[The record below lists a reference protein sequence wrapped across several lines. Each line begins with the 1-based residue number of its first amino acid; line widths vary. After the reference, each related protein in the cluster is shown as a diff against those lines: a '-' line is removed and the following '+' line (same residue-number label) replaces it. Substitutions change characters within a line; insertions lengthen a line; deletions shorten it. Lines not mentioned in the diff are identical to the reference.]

1 MGNSL
6 ELKKD
11 VYLIIDA
18 LSGVCFRVYFLNSET
33 GSTELKSEL
42 EAVKN
47 KIFKIAIDLV
57 GQELSCSKTKESSR
71 LTPDCFDIID
81 VGI

>member
-18 LSGVCFRVYFLNSET
+18 LSGVYFLNSET

-42 EAVKN
+42 EALKN
-47 KIFKIAIDLV
+47 KIIKTSIDLV
-57 GQELSCSKTKESSR
+57 RQELSCSKTKESLK

-81 VGI
+81 VSI